1 MFSGLLFT
9 IFSNLIYFALHV
21 THAGSFPR
29 PLSAA
34 EERECLEKFHS
45 GDMEARNKLIEHNLR
60 LVAHIIK
67 KYYSN
72 AKDQDD
78 LISIGTIG
86 LIKAVNTFNGAKNCR
101 LATYAAK
108 CIENEILMFFRSQKK
123 TAQDVSL
130 NEPIDTD
137 KDGNALSLMD
147 VIATDDTILDDLDL
161 SMRAQRM
168 KQYIL
173 EALTPRERTILELR
187 YGLSGQVPLTQR
199 DVAKRLGIS
208 RSYVS
213 RIETKSLAQLK
224 KKFDLE
230 DSVARRQRK

>member
-1 MFSGLLFT
+1 MFSSLLFT

-34 EERECLEKFHS
+34 EERECLEKFHN
-45 GDMEARNKLIEHNLR
+45 GDLEARNKLIEHNLR

-108 CIENEILMFFRSQKK
+108 CIENAILSQ
-123 TAQDVSL
+123 
-130 NEPIDTD
+130 
-137 KDGNALSLMD
+137 
-147 VIATDDTILDDLDL
+147 
-161 SMRAQRM
+161 MRLWWRTN
-168 KQYIL
+168 L
-173 EALTPRERTILELR
+173 PRAEKNPNGVFWHRFPRIFI
-187 YGLSGQVPLTQR
+187 SFVPLRT
-199 DVAKRLGIS
+199 AM
-208 RSYVS
+208 
-213 RIETKSLAQLK
+213 
-224 KKFDLE
+224 
-230 DSVARRQRK
+230 